1 MEAIVGGKDGGYA
14 WTLQRGLSLNNADQ
28 LLLLQNAICQQNEAQ
43 FLKETNP
50 PLALYLITFH
60 PGRVSDS
67 PGTDAYFDM
76 DLHSLGLPS

>member
-1 MEAIVGGKDGGYA
+1 MGGKDGGYA
-14 WTLQRGLSLNNADQ
+14 WTLQRGLSLNNAD
-28 LLLLQNAICQQNEAQ
+28 LATTTTAECAICQQNEAQ

>member
-1 MEAIVGGKDGGYA
+1 MGGKDGGYA
-14 WTLQRGLSLNNADQ
+14 WTLQRGLSLNNAD
-28 LLLLQNAICQQNEAQ
+28 LATTTAECAICQQNEAQ
-43 FLKETNP
+43 FLKEMNP

>member
-1 MEAIVGGKDGGYA
+1 MGGKDGGYA
-14 WTLQRGLSLNNADQ
+14 WTLQRGLSLNNAD
-28 LLLLQNAICQQNEAQ
+28 LATTTAECAICQQNEAQ